1 MFKLDQYGYTKDG
14 ETNVWVRSDFQGIA
28 YSDGDSAEAELAG
41 IIHNAKDVSVLS
53 DELPQYCTD
62 WAKLYHLSATRANI
76 LRPFEHLFKSRVL
89 EIGAGCGAISLI
101 SENAEQ
107 TFYAWKAALG
117 ARE

>member
-53 DELPQYCTD
+53 DELPQY
-62 WAKLYHLSATRANI
+62 
-76 LRPFEHLFKSRVL
+76 
-89 EIGAGCGAISLI
+89 
-101 SENAEQ
+101 
-107 TFYAWKAALG
+107 
-117 ARE
+117 